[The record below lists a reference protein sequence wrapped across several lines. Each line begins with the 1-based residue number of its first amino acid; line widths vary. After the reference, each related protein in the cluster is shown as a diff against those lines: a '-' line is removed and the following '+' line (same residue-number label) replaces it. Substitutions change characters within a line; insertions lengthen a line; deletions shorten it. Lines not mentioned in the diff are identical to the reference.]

1 MFAPSIRTVTGF
13 VARSAAFLVLLAP
26 ASLQAA
32 EDPPKT
38 VCELM
43 ATLAPDWLASHQEG
57 DGIEKIL
64 DDTLTSF
71 DNVGLT
77 ADTDRGATFR
87 TAASISLIGH
97 GQMNPKTPDAASD
110 IALEYCA
117 IWYRSRG
124 KKAYQIPDR
133 PMIWE

>member
-1 MFAPSIRTVTGF
+1 MVRILT
-13 VARSAAFLVLLAP
+13 AALLLAP
-26 ASLQAA
+26 LLYSASLRA

-43 ATLAPDWLASHQEG
+43 ATLAPDWLASHQAG

-87 TAASISLIGH
+87 TAASISLIGL

>member
-1 MFAPSIRTVTGF
+1 MIRTLT
-13 VARSAAFLVLLAP
+13 AAMLLVPLLQP
-26 ASLQAA
+26 VSLQA
-32 EDPPKT
+32 EEPPKT

-43 ATLAPDWLASHQEG
+43 ATLAPDWLASHQAG

-64 DDTLTSF
+64 DDTLASF

-87 TAASISLIGH
+87 TAASISLIGL

>member
-1 MFAPSIRTVTGF
+1 MIRMLI
-13 VARSAAFLVLLAP
+13 AALLLQPGLLLAD
-26 ASLQAA
+26 
-32 EDPPKT
+32 EPPKT

-43 ATLAPDWLASHQEG
+43 ATLAPDWLASHQAG

-64 DDTLTSF
+64 DDTLASF

-87 TAASISLIGH
+87 TAASISLIGL

-124 KKAYQIPDR
+124 KRSYQIPDR